1 MLFSLENIN
10 KDWTLFLDRDGVINV
25 RPYQD
30 YVKKPSDFQF
40 LPGVIEAISIL
51 RKDFKYLIIITNQQ
65 GIGKRLMTAQDLF
78 AIHHK
83 MQLELEHQGGKIDA
97 IYYCQMLA
105 DEKNNCRK
113 PEPFMALKAKED
125 FPDIEFAQ
133 SIMAGDTSSDIVFGQ
148 NLGMKTIQIGN
159 NQLDIK
165 ANFLIP
171 DLLSF
176 AKTLDQKQQPDVA

>member
-1 MLFSLENIN
+1 MPFSLEHITQG
-10 KDWTLFLDRDGVINV
+10 WTLFLDRDGVINV

-40 LPGVIEAISIL
+40 LPGVKEAIALL
-51 RKDFKYLIIITNQQ
+51 RKHFKYLIIITNQQ
-65 GIGKRLMTAQDLF
+65 GIGKGLMTEQDLI
-78 AIHHK
+78 AIHNK
-83 MQLELEHQGGKIDA
+83 MQLELEQHNGKIDA
-97 IYYCQMLA
+97 IYFCSMLA
-105 DEKNNCRK
+105 GEKDHCRK

-125 FPDIEFAQ
+125 FPDIEFTQ
-133 SIMAGDTSSDIVFGQ
+133 SIMAGDSSSDLLFGQ

-165 ANFLIP
+165 ANFLFP

-176 AKTLDQKQQPDVA
+176 AKSLDQKQQPDVA